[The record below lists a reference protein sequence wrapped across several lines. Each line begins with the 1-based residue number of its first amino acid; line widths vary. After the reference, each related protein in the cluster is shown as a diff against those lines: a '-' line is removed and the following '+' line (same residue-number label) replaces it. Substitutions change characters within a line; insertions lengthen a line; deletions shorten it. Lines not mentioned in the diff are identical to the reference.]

1 MYSLDMRTIL
11 LLLFLVFPV
20 NADQHIIEQE
30 NFEAWQF
37 ACVEEQ
43 SQKICDLRELVFD
56 QNTEEVVS
64 YLSITINPDSLAQM
78 QIAFP
83 HAVNL
88 KNSVQLQID
97 ENDPLELNYAYCN
110 QSACFIAEIIADN
123 FINMFKAGNQ
133 ITLKVLL
140 LDNREATITYS
151 VTCSDTTDTYQYTAG
166 TLTATK
172 VADNLAGA
180 DIGAADIQPGVV
192 YAIILDVH
200 DASVTATGDCSAT
213 SVGLLGEVNCLCLN

>member
-1 MYSLDMRTIL
+1 MYSKFMRIIL
-11 LLLFLVFPV
+11 LLLFFVFPV
-20 NADQHIIEQE
+20 KADQHVIEQE

-64 YLSITINPDSLAQM
+64 YLSITINPDGLAQM

-110 QSACFIAEIIADN
+110 QSACFIAEIIAEN

-151 VTCSDTTDTYQYTAG
+151 LLGFTAG
-166 TLTATK
+166 YER
-172 VADNLAGA
+172 LAK
-180 DIGAADIQPGVV
+180 
-192 YAIILDVH
+192 
-200 DASVTATGDCSAT
+200 S
-213 SVGLLGEVNCLCLN
+213 NF

>member
-1 MYSLDMRTIL
+1 MRIIL
-11 LLLFLVFPV
+11 LLLFFVFPV
-20 NADQHIIEQE
+20 NADQHVIEQE

-37 ACVEEQ
+37 TCVEEQ

-88 KNSVQLQID
+88 KNPVQLQID

-140 LDNREATITYS
+140 LDNREAIITYS
-151 VTCSDTTDTYQYTAG
+151 LLGFTAG
-166 TLTATK
+166 YSK
-172 VADNLAGA
+172 
-180 DIGAADIQPGVV
+180 
-192 YAIILDVH
+192 
-200 DASVTATGDCSAT
+200 
-213 SVGLLGEVNCLCLN
+213 LLETVNS

>member
-1 MYSLDMRTIL
+1 M
-11 LLLFLVFPV
+11 FPV
-20 NADQHIIEQE
+20 NADQHVIEQE

-88 KNSVQLQID
+88 KNPVQLQID

-123 FINMFKAGNQ
+123 FINMFKSGNQ

-151 VTCSDTTDTYQYTAG
+151 LLGFTAG
-166 TLTATK
+166 YNKL
-172 VADNLAGA
+172 LS
-180 DIGAADIQPGVV
+180 
-192 YAIILDVH
+192 
-200 DASVTATGDCSAT
+200 SVNS
-213 SVGLLGEVNCLCLN
+213 

>member
-1 MYSLDMRTIL
+1 MYSLNVRTLL
-11 LLLFLVFPV
+11 LLLFFVFPV

-56 QNTEEVVS
+56 PNTEEVVS
-64 YLSITINPDSLAQM
+64 YLSMTINPDGLAQM

-88 KNSVQLQID
+88 KNPVQLQID

-123 FINMFKAGNQ
+123 FINMFKSGNQ
-133 ITLKVLL
+133 INLKVLL

-151 VTCSDTTDTYQYTAG
+151 LSGFTAG
-166 TLTATK
+166 YNKL
-172 VADNLAGA
+172 L
-180 DIGAADIQPGVV
+180 
-192 YAIILDVH
+192 
-200 DASVTATGDCSAT
+200 ASVNS
-213 SVGLLGEVNCLCLN
+213 

>member
-1 MYSLDMRTIL
+1 MRIL
-11 LLLFLVFPV
+11 LLLLFFVFPV
-20 NADQHIIEQE
+20 NADQHVIEQE
-30 NFEAWQF
+30 SFEAWQF
-37 ACVEEQ
+37 TCVEEQ

-88 KNSVQLQID
+88 KSSVQLQID

-123 FINMFKAGNQ
+123 FINMFKTGNQ

-151 VTCSDTTDTYQYTAG
+151 LLGFTAG
-166 TLTATK
+166 YERLVK
-172 VADNLAGA
+172 SNF
-180 DIGAADIQPGVV
+180 
-192 YAIILDVH
+192 
-200 DASVTATGDCSAT
+200 
-213 SVGLLGEVNCLCLN
+213 

>member
-1 MYSLDMRTIL
+1 M
-11 LLLFLVFPV
+11 FPV
-20 NADQHIIEQE
+20 NADQHVIEQE

-64 YLSITINPDSLAQM
+64 YLSITINPDNLAQM

-88 KNSVQLQID
+88 KNPVQLQID

-151 VTCSDTTDTYQYTAG
+151 LLGFTAG
-166 TLTATK
+166 YNKL
-172 VADNLAGA
+172 LS
-180 DIGAADIQPGVV
+180 
-192 YAIILDVH
+192 
-200 DASVTATGDCSAT
+200 SVNS
-213 SVGLLGEVNCLCLN
+213 

>member
-1 MYSLDMRTIL
+1 
-11 LLLFLVFPV
+11 
-20 NADQHIIEQE
+20 
-30 NFEAWQF
+30 
-37 ACVEEQ
+37 
-43 SQKICDLRELVFD
+43 
-56 QNTEEVVS
+56 
-64 YLSITINPDSLAQM
+64 M

-151 VTCSDTTDTYQYTAG
+151 LLGFTAG
-166 TLTATK
+166 YNK
-172 VADNLAGA
+172 
-180 DIGAADIQPGVV
+180 
-192 YAIILDVH
+192 
-200 DASVTATGDCSAT
+200 
-213 SVGLLGEVNCLCLN
+213 LLETVNS

>member
-1 MYSLDMRTIL
+1 MRIIL
-11 LLLFLVFPV
+11 LLLFFVFPV
-20 NADQHIIEQE
+20 NADQHVIEQE

-56 QNTEEVVS
+56 QNTDEVVS

-88 KNSVQLQID
+88 KNPVQLQID
-97 ENDPLELNYAYCN
+97 EKDPLELNYAYCN

-151 VTCSDTTDTYQYTAG
+151 LLGFTAG
-166 TLTATK
+166 YNK
-172 VADNLAGA
+172 
-180 DIGAADIQPGVV
+180 
-192 YAIILDVH
+192 
-200 DASVTATGDCSAT
+200 
-213 SVGLLGEVNCLCLN
+213 LLETVNS